1 MFFHKKTHLCIYKL
15 NICFMAVSSVLK
27 AEPYKI
33 LGVDPGTNILGYA
46 VLEVSGR
53 DLKVLNFGVFH
64 LQKYEEHHEKLK
76 EIFLQL
82 QEIIETYLPN
92 QLAIEAPF
100 YGKNV
105 QSMLKLG
112 RAQGVAM
119 AAAMTMGLDIQ
130 EYAPKKIKQS
140 ITGNGNASKE
150 QVAAMLESIL
160 KIKISSKHLDAT
172 DALGV
177 AVCHYNQ
184 TGSVLGGQKKHSGW
198 ASFVKDNP
206 EKVKK

>member
-1 MFFHKKTHLCIYKL
+1 MGISKNT
-15 NICFMAVSSVLK
+15 VSAS
-27 AEPYKI
+27 YKI

-46 VLEVSGR
+46 VLEVDGKELR
-53 DLKVLNFGVFH
+53 VLNFGVFH
-64 LQKYEEHHEKLK
+64 LEKYEDHHEKLK

-82 QEIIETYLPN
+82 QEIIETYLPK

-119 AAAMTMGLDIQ
+119 AAAMTMGLEIQ

-160 KIKISSKHLDAT
+160 KIKITSKHLDAT

-177 AVCHYNQ
+177 AVTHYNQ
-184 TGSVLGGQKKHSGW
+184 TGSILGGQKKHAGW

-206 EKVKK
+206 GKVGKV

>member
-1 MFFHKKTHLCIYKL
+1 MAILPTSKK
-15 NICFMAVSSVLK
+15 SS
-27 AEPYKI
+27 YKI

-46 VLEVSGR
+46 VIEVQGSA
-53 DLKVLNFGVFH
+53 LKVLNFGVFH
-64 LQKYEEHHEKLK
+64 LEKYEDHHEKLK

-82 QEIIETYLPN
+82 QEIIETYLPEH
-92 QLAIEAPF
+92 LAIEAPF

-119 AAAMTMGLDIQ
+119 AAAMTMGLQIQ

-160 KIKISSKHLDAT
+160 KIKITSKHLDAT

-184 TGSVLGGQKKHSGW
+184 SSSMLAGLKKHNGW
-198 ASFVKDNP
+198 ASFIKNNP
-206 EKVKK
+206 NKINSGNFVAIKKTKG

>member
-1 MFFHKKTHLCIYKL
+1 MAIPPTSKKST
-15 NICFMAVSSVLK
+15 
-27 AEPYKI
+27 YKI

-46 VLEVSGR
+46 VLEVQGSA
-53 DLKVLNFGVFH
+53 LKVLNFGVFH
-64 LQKYEEHHEKLK
+64 LEKYEDHHEKLK

-82 QEIIETYLPN
+82 QEIIETYLPEH
-92 QLAIEAPF
+92 LAIEAPF

-119 AAAMTMGLDIQ
+119 AAAMTMGLQIQ

-160 KIKISSKHLDAT
+160 KIKITSKHLDAT

-184 TGSVLGGQKKHSGW
+184 SSSMLAGLKKHNGW
-198 ASFVKDNP
+198 ASFIKNNP
-206 EKVKK
+206 NKINSGNFVAIKKTK

>member
-1 MFFHKKTHLCIYKL
+1 
-15 NICFMAVSSVLK
+15 MAVSSVLK

-82 QEIIETYLPN
+82 QEIIETYLPK

>member
-1 MFFHKKTHLCIYKL
+1 MISKDKDT
-15 NICFMAVSSVLK
+15 
-27 AEPYKI
+27 YKI

-53 DLKVLNFGVFH
+53 QLKVLSFGVFH
-64 LQKYEEHHEKLK
+64 LEKYEDHHEKLK

-82 QEIIETYLPN
+82 QEIIESYLPS

-150 QVAAMLESIL
+150 QVAAMLENIL
-160 KIKISSKHLDAT
+160 KIKITSKHLDAT

-177 AVCHYNQ
+177 AVCHFNQ
-184 TGSVLGGQKKHSGW
+184 SGGIMGGMKKHSGW

-206 EKVKK
+206 DKIKG

>member
-1 MFFHKKTHLCIYKL
+1 MMKQ
-15 NICFMAVSSVLK
+15 SS
-27 AEPYKI
+27 YKI

-46 VLEVSGR
+46 VLEISDR
-53 DLKVLNFGVFH
+53 KMKVLNFGVFH
-64 LQKYEEHHEKLK
+64 LEKYEDHHEKLK

-82 QEIIETYLPN
+82 QEIIETYLPKY
-92 QLAIEAPF
+92 LAIEAPF

-119 AAAMTMGLDIQ
+119 AAAMTMGLEIT
-130 EYAPKKIKQS
+130 EYAPKKVKQS
-140 ITGNGNASKE
+140 VTGNGNASKE

-160 KIKISSKHLDAT
+160 KIKITTKHLDAT

-177 AVCHYNQ
+177 ALCHYNQ
-184 TGSVLGGQKKHSGW
+184 TGSLLGGMKKHSGW

-206 EKVKK
+206 DKIAK

>member
-1 MFFHKKTHLCIYKL
+1 MTTVSTPKKQ
-15 NICFMAVSSVLK
+15 S
-27 AEPYKI
+27 YKI

-46 VLEVSGR
+46 VLEVRGSE
-53 DLKVLNFGVFH
+53 LKILDFGVFK
-64 LQKYEEHHEKLK
+64 LAGYEDHHEKLK

-82 QEIIETYLPN
+82 QEIIETYLPD

-119 AAAMTMGLDIQ
+119 AAAITMGLEIQ
-130 EYAPKKIKQS
+130 EYAPKKIKQAV
-140 ITGNGNASKE
+140 TGNGNASKE

-184 TGSVLGGQKKHSGW
+184 SNSVVAGLKKHNGW
-198 ASFVKDNP
+198 ASFVKNNP
-206 EKVKK
+206 DKIQTGKFTAVKKLKT

>member
-1 MFFHKKTHLCIYKL
+1 
-15 NICFMAVSSVLK
+15 MAVSASGK
-27 AEPYKI
+27 KSSYKI

-46 VLEVSGR
+46 VLEVNGSALR
-53 DLKVLNFGVFH
+53 VLNFGVFR
-64 LQKYEEHHEKLK
+64 LEKYEDHHEKLK

-82 QEIIETYLPN
+82 QEIIETYLPD
-92 QLAIEAPF
+92 QLAIESPF

-119 AAAMTMGLDIQ
+119 AAAMTMGLQIQ

-150 QVAAMLESIL
+150 QVAALLESIL

-184 TGSVLGGQKKHSGW
+184 SSSITAGLKKHNGW
-198 ASFVKDNP
+198 ASFAKNNP
-206 EKVKK
+206 GKVLMEKKASIKKI

>member
-1 MFFHKKTHLCIYKL
+1 
-15 NICFMAVSSVLK
+15 MAISKNTVPAS
-27 AEPYKI
+27 YKI

-46 VLEVSGR
+46 VLEVDGR
-53 DLKVLNFGVFH
+53 QLRVLNFGVFH
-64 LQKYEEHHEKLK
+64 LEKYEDHHEKLK

-82 QEIIETYLPN
+82 QEIIETYLPK

-119 AAAMTMGLDIQ
+119 AAAITMGLEIQ
-130 EYAPKKIKQS
+130 EYAPKKVKQS
-140 ITGNGNASKE
+140 VTGNGNASKE

-184 TGSVLGGQKKHSGW
+184 TGSILGGQKKTLRMG
-198 ASFVKDNP
+198 FICQR
-206 EKVKK
+206 

>member
-1 MFFHKKTHLCIYKL
+1 
-15 NICFMAVSSVLK
+15 
-27 AEPYKI
+27 
-33 LGVDPGTNILGYA
+33 
-46 VLEVSGR
+46 R
-53 DLKVLNFGVFH
+53 
-64 LQKYEEHHEKLK
+64 
-76 EIFLQL
+76 L
-82 QEIIETYLPN
+82 QEIIETYLPK

-119 AAAMTMGLDIQ
+119 AAAMTMGLDIM

-160 KIKISSKHLDAT
+160 KIKITSKYLDAT
-172 DALGV
+172 DALGA
-177 AVCHYNQ
+177 AVCHFNQ
-184 TGSVLGGQKKHSGW
+184 SGGITGGQKKHSGW
-198 ASFVKDNP
+198 ASYVKDNP
-206 EKVKK
+206 GKVS

>member
-1 MFFHKKTHLCIYKL
+1 MSIIKTKS
-15 NICFMAVSSVLK
+15 ASS
-27 AEPYKI
+27 YRI

-46 VLEVSGR
+46 VLEVNGQH
-53 DLKVLNFGVFH
+53 LKVMSFGVFH
-64 LQKYEEHHEKLK
+64 LEKFGDQHEKLK

-82 QEIIETYLPN
+82 QEIIETYLPD

-100 YGKNV
+100 YGKNI

-119 AAAMTMGLDIQ
+119 AAAMTMGLAIM

-160 KIKISSKHLDAT
+160 KIKITSKHLDAT

-177 AVCHYNQ
+177 AVCHFNQ
-184 TGSVLGGQKKHSGW
+184 TGSILGGTKKHSGW
-198 ASFVKDNP
+198 ASFIKENP
-206 EKVKK
+206 DKVKR

>member
-1 MFFHKKTHLCIYKL
+1 
-15 NICFMAVSSVLK
+15 MAVNITKPTES
-27 AEPYKI
+27 YKI

-46 VLEVSGR
+46 VLEVDGKQLR
-53 DLKVLNFGVFH
+53 VLNFGVFH
-64 LQKYEEHHEKLK
+64 LEKYEDHHEKLK

-82 QEIIETYLPN
+82 QEIIETYLPK

-177 AVCHYNQ
+177 AVTHFNQ
-184 TGSVLGGQKKHSGW
+184 SGGLLGGQKKHSGW
-198 ASFVKDNP
+198 ASFIKDNP
-206 EKVKK
+206 DKVKK

>member
-1 MFFHKKTHLCIYKL
+1 MPLNVKKNNDT
-15 NICFMAVSSVLK
+15 F
-27 AEPYKI
+27 KI

-46 VLEVSGR
+46 VIEVDGKNLR
-53 DLKVLNFGVFH
+53 LLTFGVFK
-64 LQKYEEHHEKLK
+64 LEKYEDHHEKLK

-82 QEIIETYLPN
+82 QEIIETYLPK

-112 RAQGVAM
+112 RAQGVSM
-119 AAAMTMGLDIQ
+119 AAAMTMGLDIE

-160 KIKISSKHLDAT
+160 KIKITSQHLDAT
-172 DALGV
+172 DALAV
-177 AVCHYNQ
+177 AVTHYHQ
-184 TGSVLGGQKKHSGW
+184 SRGISGAGKRHSGW
-198 ASFVKDNP
+198 ASYVKENHQ
-206 EKVKK
+206 KIV